1 MEDKRRGGDQRVSLV
16 GQKAN
21 TTTRHLALQEA
32 EKQKGRVEES
42 KEEEERLCRDKE
54 RIKARAPREGRK
66 KERGRKEDASWLW
79 RVPDWLSRAF
89 PFGRNRGQLRAAPR
103 KLPWQLCHG
112 SQQ

>member
-1 MEDKRRGGDQRVSLV
+1 MSLV
-16 GQKAN
+16 GQRAN

-32 EKQKGRVEES
+32 EKQKGRVGES
-42 KEEEERLCRDKE
+42 KEEEEEERLSRDKE
-54 RIKARAPREGRK
+54 RIKTRAPREGRK
-66 KERGRKEDASWLW
+66 KERGRKKDASWLW

-89 PFGRNRGQLRAAPR
+89 PFGRNRGQLRAALR